1 MRPNRRRSA
10 GLFAL
15 TLAIAA
21 MGGYLMWLLHMPLAW
36 LLGAM
41 LATALSAFL
50 RIPVSLPKHAR
61 PPMTAVIGAMLG
73 TSFSPDI
80 FKHAG
85 SWIVSLVG
93 LVVFIAVTGGLAFLY
108 FRRVA
113 RLDTVTAYF
122 SAMPGGLVEMIT
134 LGSEKGGDER
144 MIALIHAARI
154 FLVVLTLPFLIE
166 TLTGFDVDRTA
177 AMPADPAIVALD
189 DLLWFVAAVI
199 GGVILG
205 TILRLPARF
214 LVGPMVMSAVLHVSG
229 ATDFELPA
237 EALAGAQVVIGAT
250 IGCRFAGASPR
261 IVLQAMGMSAGAT
274 CIMLL
279 GTFAFASALTVFGGD
294 RVIAYVLAYSP
305 GGVAEMSLIALSLN
319 VEVPFVV
326 LHHIVRVLT
335 VVTLAAWLGRS
346 LVERRPSAMGLCS
359 SSPPE

>member
-1 MRPNRRRSA
+1 MRSA
-10 GLFAL
+10 GLFVL

-21 MGGYLMWLLHMPLAW
+21 IGGYLMWLLHMPLAW

-80 FKHAG
+80 FQHAG
-85 SWIVSLVG
+85 AWIVSLAG
-93 LVVFIAVTGGLAFLY
+93 LVVFIAVTGGLAFVY

-113 RLDTVTAYF
+113 RLDAVTAYF

-166 TLTGFDVDRTA
+166 TLTGFDIDRAGVASTA
-177 AMPADPAIVALD
+177 SATVALD
-189 DLLWFVAAVI
+189 DLLWFAAAVI

-205 TILRLPARF
+205 TVLRLPARF
-214 LVGPMVMSAVLHVSG
+214 LVGPMLASAALHLAGV
-229 ATDFELPA
+229 TDFELPA
-237 EALAGAQVVIGAT
+237 VALAGAQVVIGAT

-261 IVLQAMGMSAGAT
+261 IVLQAMVFSAGAT
-274 CIMLL
+274 FIMLI
-279 GTFAFASALTVFGGD
+279 GTAAFASALAFVGGD
-294 RVIAYVLAYSP
+294 RFIAYVLAYSP

-335 VVTLAAWLGRS
+335 VVAAAGVVFRVLHSR
-346 LVERRPSAMGLCS
+346 
-359 SSPPE
+359 

>member
-1 MRPNRRRSA
+1 MLQVMRPSIVRSA
-10 GLFAL
+10 VSFAL

-21 MGGYLMWLLHMPLAW
+21 IGGYLMWLLHMPLAW

-41 LATALSAFL
+41 LVTALSAFL

-73 TSFSPDI
+73 TSFSPNI
-80 FKHAG
+80 FRHAG
-85 SWIVSLVG
+85 AWIVSLAG
-93 LVVFIAVTGGLAFLY
+93 LVVFIAVTGGLAFFY

-134 LGSEKGGDER
+134 LGYEKGGDER

-166 TLTGFDVDRTA
+166 TLTGFDIGRTGA
-177 AMPADPAIVALD
+177 ASTASATVAFD
-189 DLLWFVAAVI
+189 DLLWFAAAVI
-199 GGVILG
+199 GGVTLG
-205 TILRLPARF
+205 TVLRLPARF
-214 LVGPMVMSAVLHVSG
+214 LVGPMLVSATLHLAGV
-229 ATDFELPA
+229 TDFELPA
-237 EALAGAQVVIGAT
+237 VALAGAQIVIGAT

-261 IVLQAMGMSAGAT
+261 IVLQAMVFSAGAT
-274 CIMLL
+274 FIMLL
-279 GTFAFASALTVFGGD
+279 GTAAFASTLAFVGGD
-294 RVIAYVLAYSP
+294 RFIAYVLAYSP

-335 VVTLAAWLGRS
+335 VVAAAGVMFRFLHSR
-346 LVERRPSAMGLCS
+346 
-359 SSPPE
+359 